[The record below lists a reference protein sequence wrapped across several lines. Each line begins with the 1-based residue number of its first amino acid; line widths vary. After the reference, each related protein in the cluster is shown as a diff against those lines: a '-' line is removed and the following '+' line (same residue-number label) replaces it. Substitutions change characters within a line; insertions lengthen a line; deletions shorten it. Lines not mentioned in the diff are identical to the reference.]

1 MARHELFEEKTTTSL
16 VPKRGSFAMN
26 PPLPPQM
33 YIAACVHEALAKYKW
48 GVPAL
53 GKTKISNILKGGG
66 RETVTFVVHAEIV
79 TTSFER
85 NRCCH
90 FNKQFNPL

>member
-1 MARHELFEEKTTTSL
+1 MGFITAMIEVEKVFNRSRMARHELFEEKTTTSL

-53 GKTKISNILKGGG
+53 GKTKISNIQKGGG
-66 RETVTFVVHAEIV
+66 AG
-79 TTSFER
+79 
-85 NRCCH
+85 N
-90 FNKQFNPL
+90 L